1 MTLSTSSI
9 RKVRVCPEH
18 MCRIFEKE
26 RLWERMEAGEFTLYT
41 DSRPRNPPFIDHRGQ
56 KCVRTE
62 EHFLRDNR
70 YPPDDDRHIVL
81 RAHCFRTEDGL
92 IGASGKIDPKEI
104 LLNGVNYR
112 QLEDRNPHCELCEGG
127 DMIPLEER
135 FYSSKYKP

>member
-1 MTLSTSSI
+1 M
-9 RKVRVCPEH
+9 
-18 MCRIFEKE
+18 
-26 RLWERMEAGEFTLYT
+26 
-41 DSRPRNPPFIDHRGQ
+41 
-56 KCVRTE
+56 
-62 EHFLRDNR
+62 
-70 YPPDDDRHIVL
+70 
-81 RAHCFRTEDGL
+81 